1 MGRRRCAGGRGA
13 RDGAAASAGAGG
25 RGDAVRSYP
34 RRSSGAA
41 ARAVQRPGPGAPHA
55 GRWGA
60 RGHRDRPAGHA
71 CAHRSPAGHLHQS
84 GAGRR
89 REPWR
94 RVRGVQAGVRHARY
108 VLGAGAGDRRDR
120 AHAGPFVLGT
130 DPQYRA
136 RQPRSGHAGAAH
148 PEDAF
153 LIRRSPLRRG
163 RCSRLVVLTTHFV
176 ALGLYALATVLVL
189 APFAG
194 LRPAPR
200 GLLLG
205 VPIAGIAAHALGV
218 MRLTPFMG
226 VAPTLSMLALFLALF
241 QVASEAAFRAS
252 AVGVFTG
259 PLATG
264 LIGLALLI
272 GLVPEARPV
281 AGRSPWSILHITI
294 SILGLAML
302 ALAFIAAALYL
313 LQFRE
318 LKAKRFGQ
326 VFRLFPPLE
335 RLDQL
340 NHLSLVVGFPTVTL
354 GVLLG
359 FGVRYAG
366 GVSVNAAQ
374 VVWGMLM
381 WLVLGWAVGVRVV
394 RHWAGRRAAFASIA
408 SFAAVLLVYL
418 ALKLTTPGTQRFL

>member
-1 MGRRRCAGGRGA
+1 MA
-13 RDGAAASAGAGG
+13 
-25 RGDAVRSYP
+25 
-34 RRSSGAA
+34 
-41 ARAVQRPGPGAPHA
+41 
-55 GRWGA
+55 
-60 RGHRDRPAGHA
+60 
-71 CAHRSPAGHLHQS
+71 
-84 GAGRR
+84 
-89 REPWR
+89 
-94 RVRGVQAGVRHARY
+94 
-108 VLGAGAGDRRDR
+108 
-120 AHAGPFVLGT
+120 
-130 DPQYRA
+130 
-136 RQPRSGHAGAAH
+136 
-148 PEDAF
+148 
-153 LIRRSPLRRG
+153 RG
-163 RCSRLVVLTTHFV
+163 RCSSLVVLTSHLV

-194 LRPAPR
+194 LRPLPR

-205 VPIAGIAAHALGV
+205 VLIAGIAVHGLGV
-218 MRLTPFMG
+218 ARLTPFMG
-226 VAPTLSMLALFLALF
+226 VAPTLSLLALFLALL

-272 GLVPEARPV
+272 GLAPDARPV
-281 AGRSPWSILHITI
+281 VGRSPWSILHITV

-359 FGVRYAG
+359 FGVRYGGGGAG
-366 GVSVNAAQ
+366 GAREGGGG
-374 VVWGMLM
+374 VVM
-381 WLVLGWAVGVRVV
+381 WLVFRLAAGDRRVQ
-394 RHWAGRRAAFASIA
+394 RSEGRRAG
-408 SFAAVLLVYL
+408 L
-418 ALKLTTPGTQRFL
+418 P